1 MSVQRNFDYY
11 RTGLGG
17 AVVFRRQRGV
27 TSIEYALLAALIAL
41 VIVTAV
47 TNTGQT
53 VGNFF
58 NFVAAQVGA
67 AISP

>member
-1 MSVQRNFDYY
+1 MVRMTKRPTMS
-11 RTGLGG
+11 
-17 AVVFRRQRGV
+17 RRQLGV
-27 TSIEYALLAALIAL
+27 TSIEYALLGALIAM
-41 VIVTAV
+41 VIVVAV

-58 NFVAAQVGA
+58 NFVANQVGA

>member
-1 MSVQRNFDYY
+1 MSLNFEFGGGCS
-11 RTGLGG
+11 GLPG
-17 AVVFRRQRGV
+17 AVALRRQSGV